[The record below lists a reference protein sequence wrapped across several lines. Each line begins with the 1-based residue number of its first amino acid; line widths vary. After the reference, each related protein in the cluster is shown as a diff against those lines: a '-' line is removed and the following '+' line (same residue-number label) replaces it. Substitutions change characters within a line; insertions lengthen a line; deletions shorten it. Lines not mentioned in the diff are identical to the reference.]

1 MKQWMA
7 MLLAAAMLL
16 TMTAGALADGDEA
29 EITAQGSAQI
39 TAAPDVVS
47 ITANASVQAATVSE
61 AQTQMSAIIAAVT
74 DGLKALGLT
83 EEDFVTTNYTYYPAY
98 DYSTG
103 NGVINGYQANH
114 TLRITCRDTKALD
127 AVITTITENGM
138 TEIYDVSYDISTRSQ
153 LYRDALALA
162 VAAAEEKATKMAAAG
177 GLTITGIEQIAENE
191 SYGADYGA
199 YREADALASSGAI
212 DTGIRSGSVTVSAN
226 VTVVY
231 EAAK

>member
-1 MKQWMA
+1 MKKWMA

-16 TMTAGALADGDEA
+16 TMTAGALADGDA
-29 EITAQGSAQI
+29 EITVQGSAQI

-47 ITANASVQAATVSE
+47 VTANASVQAATVSE

-83 EEDFVTTNYTYYPAY
+83 EEDFVTTNYSYYPAY

-103 NGVINGYQANH
+103 SGVISGYQANH

-138 TEIYDVSYDISTRSQ
+138 TEIYDVSYDVSTRSQ

-162 VAAAEEKATKMAAAG
+162 ITAAEEKAAKMAAAG
-177 GLTITGIEQIAENE
+177 GLTITGIEQITENAG
-191 SYGADYGA
+191 YGADYGV
-199 YREADALASSGAI
+199 YREADALAASGTI

-231 EAAK
+231 EAKK

>member
-74 DGLKALGLT
+74 DGLKALGLS

-138 TEIYDVSYDISTRSQ
+138 TEIYDVSYDVSTRAQ

-162 VAAAEEKATKMAAAG
+162 VAAAEEKAAKMAAAG
-177 GLTITGIEQIAENE
+177 GLTITGIEQITENE

-212 DTGIRSGSVTVSAN
+212 DTGIRSGSVTVSAP
-226 VTVVY
+226 
-231 EAAK
+231 AWPRLKS